1 MKPKQFNTNI
11 IFRTTTTLRDK
22 FKQYCKDNNTTISKE
37 FNNYMNNKLNTN
49 IVITTRHYIGKGHPL
64 YGMYVTNDQYN
75 KFNELYN
82 SNVNGCNEEQLKQ
95 LCLEIEQ
102 GQ

>member
-11 IFRTTTTLRDK
+11 IFRTTTTLRDR

-37 FNNYMNNKLNTN
+37 LNTYMDTVLNNKT
-49 IVITTRHYIGKGHPL
+49 IEYKHYVGKGHPL
-64 YGMYVTNDQYN
+64 YSYWVTDDQYN

-82 SNVNGCNEEQLKQ
+82 SNVNGCNEEQLKA
-95 LCLEIEQ
+95 LCLEIQ
-102 GQ
+102 SNQ